1 MRSNRRVEMEINAT
15 LLGSM
20 TGWVGFAFTNQDF
33 NVLPGRPAA
42 TERGGHGTRDGW
54 RDKIKAD
61 NCFAI
66 QFRAICRG

>member
-1 MRSNRRVEMEINAT
+1 MFFQAGLRRRNEEAT
-15 LLGSM
+15 GLE
-20 TGWVGFAFTNQDF
+20 T
-33 NVLPGRPAA
+33 
-42 TERGGHGTRDGW
+42 DGW